1 MRMRTDLGRF
11 PKSRDVIVFLPST
24 RIQAAIVALF
34 AVSAVIVLTVDEMRE
49 QANQFEIQERV

>member
-1 MRMRTDLGRF
+1 MKDLGHF
-11 PKSRDVIVFLPST
+11 PKLRDVIVFLPST
-24 RIQAAIVALF
+24 RVQAAIVAFF